1 MKWLERFQS
10 PKKVS
15 MPQSRVEREDPNT
28 IVERHIVA
36 HGQGAEM
43 SHEKL
48 DDFLESLNGHHVKLF
63 VAMVAEM
70 GGAFTQIIPLTGD
83 GLVDE
88 RATKQGMMQ
97 EDEMFRNRGGD
108 LAGRSLVQFLSH
120 VVPGWHTRKGLFSVA
135 ELKKAAD
142 YIHEHYPS
150 MHFHFDIDDNAH
162 SLSCTTSIEKG
173 TDVANQK
180 VITG

>member
-1 MKWLERFQS
+1 
-10 PKKVS
+10 

-88 RATKQGMMQ
+88 RHSLLHSPTAHVLRVLVIQNEGFIGIVLNAVGDAGHHRLPVVEPQ
-97 EDEMFRNRGGD
+97 GD
-108 LAGRSLVQFLSH
+108 LNSGVAAG
-120 VVPGWHTRKGLFSVA
+120 
-135 ELKKAAD
+135 
-142 YIHEHYPS
+142 I
-150 MHFHFDIDDNAH
+150 
-162 SLSCTTSIEKG
+162 
-173 TDVANQK
+173 
-180 VITG
+180 